1 MNRPVSIRR
10 RMLTALLWTSLV
22 WGLAAPLM
30 VVLTIRH
37 EINELLDDTLRASA
51 QVMSGLV
58 QGPLTTLQAMPPV
71 PGGVTVTPAGDYVRG
86 RFAWQLV
93 GADQVVLM
101 HSPHAPAAPF
111 LPTATPGFSDA
122 SPGWRVLGVTLA
134 VEGGPSRVLYVAQS
148 LEERSEALREAALNT
163 MLASLTV
170 WAVCVIG
177 LLRRMRSELAQIAT
191 LVNDVQAHDPMDT
204 TRPLPLVTRAELR
217 PIRDAIDDLGA
228 RLAVRVRNER
238 AFTAHAAHA
247 LRTPLAGMDA
257 QLAIALRECAP
268 EQQPRL
274 RRVREAASRFARVVS
289 ALLTLFRSGAE
300 LHRQP
305 VDVAALLVRMPV
317 AGLEVR
323 VADAERAWRVQ
334 ADPDLLAA
342 ALANLFDNALR
353 HGARCVVVEG
363 IEGGGGVHAGLRLSD
378 DGPGIDEER
387 RQALQSALDREDYAA
402 LNGLGFILS
411 DLVARAHGGRLRL
424 DRSASGGL
432 CVEMTFTS
440 TSTSTSTFTSC
451 ASPAR
456 NSPPHAA
463 PAARSAPASPPAAS
477 RAARTVD

>member
-1 MNRPVSIRR
+1 MSRPVSIRR

-22 WGLAAPLM
+22 WGLVAPLM

-58 QGPLTTLQAMPPV
+58 QGPLATLQVAPPV
-71 PGGVTVTPAGDYVRG
+71 PGGLTVNPAGDYVRR

-93 GADQVVLM
+93 GADQAVLM

-111 LPTATPGFSDA
+111 LPTATLGFSDA
-122 SPGWRVLGVTLA
+122 SLGWRVLGVTLA
-134 VEGGPSRVLYVAQS
+134 VDGEPSRVLYVAQS
-148 LEERSEALREAALNT
+148 LEERSEALHEAALNT

-177 LLRRMRSELAQIAT
+177 LLRRMRTELAQIAT
-191 LVNDVQAHDPMDT
+191 LVNDVQAHDPMDAT
-204 TRPLPLVTRAELR
+204 SALPPVTRAELR
-217 PIRDAIDDLGA
+217 PIRDAIDDLGT

-274 RRVREAASRFARVVS
+274 RRVREAAGRFARVVS

-300 LHRQP
+300 LHRQT
-305 VDVAALLVRMPV
+305 VNVAALLARMPV

-323 VADAERAWRVQ
+323 LCGLTDGPEHWVMQ

-342 ALANLFDNALR
+342 ALANLLDNAVR
-353 HGARCVVVEG
+353 HGARAVEV
-363 IEGGGGVHAGLRLSD
+363 GVTVPVDDGPSAGLWTVWLSD
-378 DGPGIDEER
+378 DGPGLAPEAL
-387 RQALQSALDREDYAA
+387 QALQDTLDREDYAG
-402 LNGLGFILS
+402 LTGLGLILS
-411 DLVARAHGGRLRL
+411 DLIARAHGGRLRIGHG
-424 DRSASGGL
+424 AQGGL
-432 CVEMTFTS
+432 RVAMTLAHDLS
-440 TSTSTSTFTSC
+440 
-451 ASPAR
+451 
-456 NSPPHAA
+456 
-463 PAARSAPASPPAAS
+463 
-477 RAARTVD
+477 AARTRLGLNRARTSPLPAAGEADAAR